1 MWLLKISSF
10 WRRFPVTERR
20 ARHHPTTSSSL
31 RASSEGVSSRFPWWN
46 MVNHAAP
53 PKKMW
58 QQNET
63 NMETNT
69 SKIVTIVLKL
79 NDIEFIDDGSCS
91 NYVQLIKSKVRR
103 PKNSEGLQFF
113 FCAFHPPQ
121 RWTPRQR
128 AMLSAVSW
136 WTGPKSTTCRVKVGR
151 LSDFLK
157 LVFCRYDHWISLI
170 CADPNLCK
178 PFWKLM

>member
-1 MWLLKISSF
+1 
-10 WRRFPVTERR
+10 
-20 ARHHPTTSSSL
+20 
-31 RASSEGVSSRFPWWN
+31 

-113 FCAFHPPQ
+113 FSVPF
-121 RWTPRQR
+121 T
-128 AMLSAVSW
+128 L
-136 WTGPKSTTCRVKVGR
+136 
-151 LSDFLK
+151 LSDERQGNEPCSRQSLGG
-157 LVFCRYDHWISLI
+157 LVQNPRLVVSKWEGSLI
-170 CADPNLCK
+170 
-178 PFWKLM
+178 F